1 MPRLYI
7 AHALFTH
14 NETPQTSPTT
24 RQHSFAHA
32 FAILCAL
39 SVSAVSH
46 VAFAQTKSTPRT
58 SAPAKRVAAN
68 DPRLR
73 ALDDVINYAIAHDQ
87 IPGAVALVSQHGHVL
102 WRKAYGSRAILP
114 HREAMTT
121 DTIFDLASLTKIFA
135 TTASVMKLIEQGKIR
150 LADTAVHFIPE
161 LGTEGAAAE
170 KNQITIRQLMTHTS
184 GFAPDPDDSK
194 IPPGWSGA
202 EPLLKEIYAEPLT
215 APPGARFL
223 YSDTNFILLGE
234 IVHRVSGLPLNEFA
248 AREIFTP
255 LGMTH
260 TRFLPPADWIP
271 RIAPTEEID
280 LPSGAKAGSGQ
291 GHVLRGVVHDPRAR
305 QMGGVAGHAG
315 LFSTADDLAIY
326 CDMILANGAVPGE
339 KRIFAAD
346 TIHLMATPQQP
357 PWIPSQRGLGWDID
371 SAYSAPRG
379 DLFPIGSLGHTGFTG
394 TSVWLDPGSDTFII
408 LLTNSVH
415 PYGRPAIS
423 SLRARVANV
432 VAASLDIGACAIPPR
447 SDRRMQQ
454 KLEPKPCLQSTP
466 LDRAANAV
474 ARPYGPAGV
483 SPAANLGSTLTGI
496 DVLEAENFLP
506 LASKRIGLITN
517 QTGIDRQGRSTIDVL
532 AHAPGVKLVS
542 LFSPEHGI
550 RGTADENV
558 SSTTDAATGLPINS
572 LYGDTRRPT
581 EQMLYGLD
589 ALLFD
594 VQDAGV
600 RFYTYITTMG
610 YCMEEAAKRHIPFYV
625 LDRPDILGGEIVE
638 GPVLDRDK
646 LNFVGY
652 FPLPVRIGMTLGEM
666 AQMFNAENHIGA
678 DLHVIELRNWR
689 RGQWFEQTGLPWI
702 PPSPNLRS
710 MTAAVP
716 YPGIEILQSAG
727 IAVGRGT
734 DTPFENFGAPYI
746 DAVQFADYLNRRLIP
761 GVRFVPYSFTPTAGV
776 HKDELCHGVSLVVTD
791 RASLNSVLM
800 GFEIAAALAKLYP
813 QNFDLDKLITL
824 VGNAHAIE
832 RLKNGDSPA
841 RILGEEDSN
850 LNAFL
855 AIRAKYLLYR

>member
-1 MPRLYI
+1 M
-7 AHALFTH
+7 FTH
-14 NETPQTSPTT
+14 NETPRGPRTT

-32 FAILCAL
+32 FAILFVLC
-39 SVSAVSH
+39 VSASGFSGH
-46 VAFAQTKSTPRT
+46 AQTKNAQRT
-58 SAPAKRVAAN
+58 VAPAHPAAAS
-68 DPRLR
+68 DSRLR
-73 ALDDVINYAIAHDQ
+73 GLDDVINDAIARDE
-87 IPGAVALVSQHGHVL
+87 IPGAVLLVGQDGRVL
-102 WRKAYGSRAILP
+102 WRKAYGSRTLIP
-114 HREAMTT
+114 RREAMTT

-135 TTASVMKLIEQGKIR
+135 TTASMMKLIEQGKIR

-161 LGTEGAAAE
+161 LGTEGATAE

-194 IPPGWSGA
+194 IPAGWSGT

-248 AREIFTP
+248 AREIFAP

-260 TRFLPPADWIP
+260 TQFLPPADWIP
-271 RIAPTEEID
+271 HIAPTEEID
-280 LPSGAKAGSGQ
+280 LPAGAKAGSGQ
-291 GHVLRGVVHDPRAR
+291 GHLLRGVVHDPRAR

-326 CDMILANGAVPGE
+326 CNTILRHGLAPSG
-339 KRIFAAD
+339 KRIFSAAAID
-346 TIHLMATPQQP
+346 LMTSPQQP
-357 PWIPSQRGLGWDID
+357 PWIPSRRGLGWDID

-379 DLFPIGSLGHTGFTG
+379 DLLSIGSFGHTGFTG
-394 TSVWLDPGSDTFII
+394 TSVWLDPGSGTFII

-423 SLRARVANV
+423 GLRARVANV
-432 VAASLDIGACAIPPR
+432 VTASLNIGVCLPLATWPP
-447 SDRRMQQ
+447 
-454 KLEPKPCLQSTP
+454 PPGCTQSTP
-466 LDRAANAV
+466 LDRSGNAV
-474 ARPYGPAGV
+474 FRPYGAAGI
-483 SPAANLGSTLTGI
+483 SQATNLATLTGI
-496 DVLEAENFLP
+496 DVLEDEKFLS
-506 LASKRIGLITN
+506 LANKRIGLITN

-558 SSTTDAATGLPINS
+558 NSTTDAATGLPINS

-589 ALLFD
+589 ALVFD

-625 LDRPDILGGEIVE
+625 LDRPDILGGELVE
-638 GPVLDRDK
+638 GPILDRDK

-652 FPLPVRIGMTLGEM
+652 FPLPIRIGMTLGEM

-678 DLHVIELRNWR
+678 DLHVIQLRNWR
-689 RGQWFEQTGLPWI
+689 RSQWFEQTGLPWI

-716 YPGIEILQSAG
+716 YPGIDILQSAG

-734 DTPFENFGAPYI
+734 ETPFENFGAPYI

-776 HKDELCHGVSLVVTD
+776 HKSEICHGVSLVITD
-791 RASLNSVLM
+791 RASLNSVYM

-824 VGNAHAIE
+824 VGNAHAIA

-841 RILGEEDSN
+841 RILGDEDPE